1 MNITGFSIKRPAG
14 ITMII
19 MFFVV
24 LGLYSYNR
32 IGVDLLP
39 AINTPIITVQ
49 ASYPGASAEEIEKQ
63 VIKPLEG
70 AISSTSK
77 LKTLTSMCN
86 QGSGFI
92 ILQFD
97 LSANVDQATMDVS
110 KKIDAIKNRL
120 PDEARDI
127 QVVKRDINDQPVLF
141 MGMSSSY
148 SQVTTYNVA
157 NETIKDRLQK
167 IAGVANVSISG
178 GRQEEIAV
186 EVDKEKLAFYGVS
199 LNAIITKI
207 GAEGAD
213 SPGGKLNL
221 EKDYDLRVS
230 GEYQSE
236 SDIANLAIA
245 TASGGTVPIK
255 NIATVERQIRNV
267 DSSNRI
273 NGEDQVG
280 IQVFKQSD
288 ASVVKVG
295 DALRQ
300 EIEQLRKD
308 YPDYNFYISYDSS
321 AYVKK
326 ALNNTMES
334 IFEGMFT
341 VALALY
347 FFLKERRSMVTVLI
361 AIPTSLVA
369 TLFAIYISGFTF
381 NIMSL
386 MAMALCIGILVD
398 DSIVVLENIHRHMHM
413 GKSSEKAA
421 MEGRMEI
428 GMAAIAI
435 TLCDVVVFLPIAF
448 MSGMVGQFFRQ
459 FGLTVV
465 FATLFSLFV
474 SFTITPMLSSKFYKS
489 GLNKKHFRLFDL
501 VDALG
506 IRIRDSYGKTLNGA
520 LRHPKKILAVVLL
533 MFVGAVSLIPLQLV
547 GIEYMPQSD
556 EGSFSINL
564 ELPVGTPFQE
574 SDVNLQKIEQYVKTI
589 PELDNYRS
597 RASSNSGS
605 VNVELKNKKDRK
617 RTVWQ
622 ISDEARAWSLKQFSP
637 GTVRVSV
644 ASSSIAGMPGMGGG
658 PGGGGGNIQ
667 IQVLGPD
674 NDKLVEISNQVL
686 GILNQTQ
693 GSKDVTSNWRVGQPQ
708 IEAVINRER
717 VKYFG
722 VALADINKSLQTGI
736 SGSTAGTFVDQGLDI
751 DINVRFKD
759 GNKIRIEDLR
769 RIPIT
774 SGGQTIA
781 LGNLVD
787 FKEGEGPR
795 SIRREDKQRSIT
807 VSCNLTDRPLQEFT
821 TEVDKKIKA
830 AGIDPMYT
838 VRFAGQAQSMND
850 TFGEMISAMLLAI
863 TLVYMVL
870 VVLYESFLTPFIR
883 MFSLPLGFIGA
894 LVALAVT
901 KNTLNLYSMIG
912 FIMMDGLVAK
922 NGTLLLDYTLT
933 LIERGKTPREAVIE
947 AGLTRL
953 RPIAMTSITMI
964 FGMLPTAL
972 AVSEGAEQRVGM
984 AWVLI
989 GGLITSTIF
998 TLIIIPILFL
1008 AFNRLKEGLRQYL
1021 SSRKSLKK
1029 LDLPT

>member
-49 ASYPGASAEEIEKQ
+49 ASYPGASAEEVEKQ

-70 AISSTSK
+70 AVSSTSK
-77 LKTLTSMCN
+77 LTTLTSTCN

-92 ILQFD
+92 VLQFD

-110 KKIDAIKNRL
+110 KKIDAIKDRL
-120 PDEARDI
+120 PDNVKDI
-127 QVVKRDINDQPVLF
+127 QVEKRDINDRPVMFL
-141 MGMSSSY
+141 GMSSSY
-148 SQVTTYNVA
+148 SKVTTYNMA
-157 NETIKDRLQK
+157 NETIKDRLQT
-167 IAGVANVSISG
+167 ISGVANVSISG

-186 EVDKEKLAFYGVS
+186 EVDKDKLEYYGVS
-199 LNAIITKI
+199 LNSIISKI
-207 GAEGAD
+207 GAESAD
-213 SPGGKLNL
+213 SPAGKLNL
-221 EKDYDLRVS
+221 EKDYDLKVS
-230 GEYQSE
+230 AEYKSVNE
-236 SDIANLAIA
+236 IANLAIA
-245 TASGGTVPIK
+245 TSGGGTVPLK
-255 NIATVERQIRNV
+255 NIATVNRQIQKV
-267 DSSNRI
+267 TSSNRI

-280 IQVFKQSD
+280 IQVSKQSD

-295 DALRQ
+295 AGLRQ
-300 EIEQLRKD
+300 EIEQIKKD

-321 AYVKK
+321 AYVNKS
-326 ALNNTMES
+326 LNNTMES

-361 AIPTSLVA
+361 AIPTSLVS
-369 TLFAIYISGFTF
+369 TLFVIYMAGFTF

-386 MAMALCIGILVD
+386 MAMGLCIGILVD

-421 MEGRMEI
+421 LEGRMEI

-474 SFTITPMLSSKFYKS
+474 SFTVTPMLSSKFYKS
-489 GLNKKHFRLFDL
+489 GLSKKHFSLFDR

-506 IRIRDSYGKTLNGA
+506 FMLRDLYEKTLRGA
-520 LRHPKKILAVVLL
+520 LKHPKKILAAALL
-533 MFVGAVSLIPLQLV
+533 VFMMAISLIPLQVV

-564 ELPVGTPFQE
+564 ELPVGTPFEQTDA
-574 SDVNLQKIEQYVKTI
+574 SMLKIEQYVKDI
-589 PELDNYRS
+589 LELNNYRS

-605 VNVELKNKKDRK
+605 INVELKDKRQRK

-622 ISDEARAWSLKQFSP
+622 VSDEARAWSTKQFPP
-637 GTVRVSV
+637 GTVRISV

-658 PGGGGGNIQ
+658 PGGGGGNVQ

-693 GSKDVTSNWRVGQPQ
+693 GAKDVTSNWRVGQPQ
-708 IEAVINRER
+708 IEAVINRDR

-722 VALADINKSLQTGI
+722 VALADISKSLQTGI
-736 SGSTAGTFVDQGLDI
+736 TGSTAGTFVDQGLDI

-759 GNKIRIEDLR
+759 GNKIPIEDLR
-769 RIPIT
+769 RIPIS

-787 FKEGEGPR
+787 FKQSVGPR

-807 VSCNLTDRPLQEFT
+807 VSCNLSGRPLQEFMND
-821 TEVDKKIKA
+821 VNMKIKA

-838 VRFAGQAQSMND
+838 VRFSGQAKSMNRAND
-850 TFGEMISAMLLAI
+850 FSYATRHYPGLYGFGRFVRIIFNAFYPHVFFTFR
-863 TLVYMVL
+863 
-870 VVLYESFLTPFIR
+870 LYWG
-883 MFSLPLGFIGA
+883 FS
-894 LVALAVT
+894 
-901 KNTLNLYSMIG
+901 
-912 FIMMDGLVAK
+912 
-922 NGTLLLDYTLT
+922 
-933 LIERGKTPREAVIE
+933 
-947 AGLTRL
+947 
-953 RPIAMTSITMI
+953 
-964 FGMLPTAL
+964 
-972 AVSEGAEQRVGM
+972 
-984 AWVLI
+984 
-989 GGLITSTIF
+989 
-998 TLIIIPILFL
+998 
-1008 AFNRLKEGLRQYL
+1008 
-1021 SSRKSLKK
+1021 SSGSH
-1029 LDLPT
+1029 P

>member
-1 MNITGFSIKRPAG
+1 MNVTGFSIKRPAG

-39 AINTPIITVQ
+39 AINTPVITVQ
-49 ASYPGASAEEIEKQ
+49 ASYPGASAEEVEKQ

-77 LKTLTSMCN
+77 LKTMSSVCN

-97 LSANVDQATMDVS
+97 LSANTDQATMDVS
-110 KKIDAIKNRL
+110 KKIDGIKDRL
-120 PDEARDI
+120 PDEAKDI
-127 QVVKRDINDQPVLF
+127 QVEKRDINDSPVMFL
-141 MGMSSSY
+141 GMSSSY
-148 SQVTTYNVA
+148 SKVTTYNMA
-157 NETIKDRLQK
+157 NETIKDRLQR
-167 IAGVANVSISG
+167 ISGVASVSISG

-186 EVDKEKLAFYGVS
+186 EVDKDKLEYYGVS
-199 LNAIITKI
+199 LNSIISKI
-207 GAEGAD
+207 GTENAD
-213 SPGGKLNL
+213 SPAGKLNL
-221 EKDYDLRVS
+221 EKDYDLRLT
-230 GEYQSE
+230 GEYQSVD
-236 SDIANLAIA
+236 DIANLTIP
-245 TASGGTVPIK
+245 TSSGGTVPLK
-255 NIATVERQIRNV
+255 NIATVNRQIKQV
-267 DSSNRI
+267 TSSNRI

-280 IQVFKQSD
+280 IQIFKQSD
-288 ASVVKVG
+288 ASVVRVG
-295 DALRQ
+295 KAVRQ
-300 EIEQLRKD
+300 EIEQMKKD

-321 AYVKK
+321 AYVNKS
-326 ALNNTMES
+326 LNNTMES

-361 AIPTSLVA
+361 AIPTSLVS
-369 TLFAIYISGFTF
+369 TLFVMYMAGFTF

-421 MEGRMEI
+421 LEGRMEI

-448 MSGMVGQFFRQ
+448 MNGMVGQFFRQ

-474 SFTITPMLSSKFYKS
+474 SFTVTPMLSSKFYKS
-489 GLNKKHFRLFDL
+489 GLSKKHFRLFDR

-506 IRIRDSYGKTLNGA
+506 FKLRDFYEKILCGA
-520 LRHPKKILAVVLL
+520 LKHPKKILAVALL
-533 MFVGAVSLIPLQLV
+533 VFMGAASLIPLQVV

-564 ELPVGTPFQE
+564 ELPVGTPFEQTDA
-574 SDVNLQKIEQYVKTI
+574 SLLKIEQYVKTI

-605 VNVELKNKKDRK
+605 VNVELKDKKDRK

-622 ISDEARAWSLKQFSP
+622 ISDEARAWSSKQFPP
-637 GTVRVSV
+637 GTVRISVS
-644 ASSSIAGMPGMGGG
+644 SSSIPGMGGG
-658 PGGGGGNIQ
+658 GGMGGGNVQ
-667 IQVLGPD
+667 MQVLGPD
-674 NDKLVEISNQVL
+674 NDKLVEISQQVSD
-686 GILNQTQ
+686 ILSKTQ
-693 GSKDVTSNWRVGQPQ
+693 GAKDVTSNWRVGQPQ
-708 IEAVINRER
+708 IEAVINRDR

-736 SGSTAGTFVDQGLDI
+736 NGSTAGTYVDQGQDI

-759 GNKIRIEDLR
+759 GNKIPIENLR
-769 RIPIT
+769 RIPIS

-787 FKEGEGPR
+787 FKQSEGPR
-795 SIRREDKQRSIT
+795 SIRREDKQRAIT
-807 VSCNLTDRPLQEFT
+807 VSCNLSGRPLQEFMNDVNT
-821 TEVDKKIKA
+821 QIRA

-838 VRFAGQAQSMND
+838 VRFSGQAQSMQD
-850 TFGEMISAMLLAI
+850 TFVQMISALLLSV

-883 MFSLPLGFIGA
+883 MFSLPLGLIGA
-894 LVALAVT
+894 LVALALT

-912 FIMMDGLVAK
+912 FVMMDGLVAK

-933 LIERGKTPREAVIE
+933 LIKRGKTPREAVIE
-947 AGLTRL
+947 AGITRL
-953 RPIAMTSITMI
+953 RPIAMTSVTMI
-964 FGMLPTAL
+964 VGMLPTAL
-972 AVSEGAEQRVGM
+972 AISEGAEQRVGM

-989 GGLITSTIF
+989 GGLITSTLF
-998 TLIIIPILFL
+998 TLVIIPILFL
-1008 AFNRLKEGLRQYL
+1008 AFNGLKEGLNSY
-1021 SSRKSLKK
+1021 RKPKESIEA
-1029 LDLPT
+1029 

>member
-49 ASYPGASAEEIEKQ
+49 ASYPGASAEEVEKQ
-63 VIKPLEG
+63 LIKPLEDV
-70 AISSTSK
+70 ISSTSK
-77 LKTLTSMCN
+77 LQTLSSTCN
-86 QGSGFI
+86 QGSCFI
-92 ILQFD
+92 VLQFD

-110 KKIDAIKNRL
+110 KKIDGIKDHL
-120 PDEARDI
+120 PDSVKDI
-127 QVVKRDINDQPVLF
+127 QVEKRDINDQPVMFL
-141 MGMSSSY
+141 GMSSSY
-148 SQVTTYNVA
+148 SQVTTYNMA
-157 NETIKDRLQK
+157 TNTIKDRLQR
-167 IAGVANVSISG
+167 ITGVSDVSISG

-186 EVDKEKLAFYGVS
+186 DVDKDKLIYYGVS
-199 LNAIITKI
+199 LNSIISKI
-207 GAEGAD
+207 GAENSN
-213 SPGGKLNL
+213 SPAGKLNL
-221 EKDYDLRVS
+221 EKDYDLTVT
-230 GEYQSE
+230 GEYKSVDE
-236 SDIANLAIA
+236 IADLSIA
-245 TASGGTVPIK
+245 TSAGGTVPLK
-255 NIATVERQIRNV
+255 NIATVNRQISRV
-267 DSSNRI
+267 QSSNRI

-295 DALRQ
+295 TGLRQ
-300 EIEQLRKD
+300 EIEQLKKD
-308 YPDYNFYISYDSS
+308 YPDYNFYISNDSS
-321 AYVKK
+321 AYVNKS
-326 ALNNTMES
+326 LNNTMES

-369 TLFAIYISGFTF
+369 TLFAIYVAGFTF

-386 MAMALCIGILVD
+386 MAMALVIGILVD

-421 MEGRMEI
+421 LEGRMEI

-474 SFTITPMLSSKFYKS
+474 SFTVTPMLSSKFYKS
-489 GLNKKHFRLFDL
+489 GLSKKHFRLFDY

-506 IRIRDSYGKTLNGA
+506 FKFKDFYEKTLRGA
-520 LRHPKKILAVVLL
+520 LRHPKKVLAVALL
-533 MFVGAVSLIPLQLV
+533 MFIGAASLIPLQVV

-556 EGSFSINL
+556 EGSFAINL
-564 ELPVGTPFQE
+564 ELPVGTPFEQT
-574 SDVNLQKIEQYVKTI
+574 DAGLLKIEQYVKTI
-589 PELDNYRS
+589 PELNNYRS

-605 VNVELKNKKDRK
+605 VNVQLKDKKARK

-622 ISDEARAWSLKQFSP
+622 VSDAARAWSLKQFPP
-637 GTVRVSV
+637 GTVRISV

-658 PGGGGGNIQ
+658 PGGGGGNVQ

-674 NDKLVEISNQVL
+674 NDKLVAISNQVL
-686 GILNQTQ
+686 DILNKTQ
-693 GSKDVTSNWRVGQPQ
+693 GSKDVTSNWKVGQPQ
-708 IEAVINRER
+708 IEAVINRDR
-717 VKYFG
+717 VRYFG
-722 VALADINKSLQTGI
+722 VALADVDKSLQTGI
-736 SGSTAGTFVDQGLDI
+736 TGTTAGTYVDQGLDI

-759 GNKIRIEDLR
+759 GNKIPVEDLR
-769 RIPIT
+769 RIPIS
-774 SGGQTIA
+774 SGVQTIA

-787 FKEGEGPR
+787 FKQSEGPR
-795 SIRREDKQRSIT
+795 SIRREDKQRAIT
-807 VSCNLTDRPLQEFT
+807 VSCNLSGRPLQEFT
-821 TEVDKKIKA
+821 NDVNAKIKA
-830 AGIDPMYT
+830 ASLDPMYT
-838 VRFAGQAQSMND
+838 VRFSGQAQSMKD
-850 TFGEMISAMLLAI
+850 TFTQMISAMLLSI

-883 MFSLPLGFIGA
+883 LFSLPLGFIGA
-894 LVALAVT
+894 LVALALT

-933 LIERGKTPREAVIE
+933 LVERGKTPRDAVIE

-953 RPIAMTSITMI
+953 RPIAMTSLTMI

-998 TLIIIPILFL
+998 TLVIIPILFL
-1008 AFNRLKEGLRQYL
+1008 AFNRLKGRLKQYL
-1021 SSRKSLKK
+1021 WPTDSIKK

>member
-49 ASYPGASAEEIEKQ
+49 ASYPGASAEEVEKQ

-77 LKTLTSMCN
+77 LKTITSMCN

-92 ILQFD
+92 VLQFD

-110 KKIDAIKNRL
+110 KKIDSIKDHL
-120 PDEARDI
+120 PDTVQDI
-127 QVVKRDINDQPVLF
+127 QVEKRDINDQPVMFL
-141 MGMSSSY
+141 GMSSSY
-148 SQVTTYNVA
+148 SKVTTYNMA
-157 NETIKDRLQK
+157 NETIKDRLQR
-167 IAGVANVSISG
+167 IPGVADVSISG

-186 EVDKEKLAFYGVS
+186 EVDKDKLVYYGVS
-199 LNAIITKI
+199 LNSIISKI
-207 GAEGAD
+207 GAENAT
-213 SPGGKLNL
+213 SPAGKLNL
-221 EKDYDLRVS
+221 EKDYDLQVS
-230 GEYQSE
+230 GEYKSVDE
-236 SDIANLAIA
+236 IANLTIA
-245 TASGGTVPIK
+245 TSSGGTVPLK
-255 NIATVERQIRNV
+255 NIATVNRQIKEV
-267 DSSNRI
+267 LSSNRI

-295 DALRQ
+295 KAIRQ
-300 EIEQLRKD
+300 EIEQIKKD
-308 YPDYNFYISYDSS
+308 YPDYSFYISYDSS
-321 AYVKK
+321 AYVDKS
-326 ALNNTMES
+326 LNNTMES

-361 AIPTSLVA
+361 AIPTSLVS
-369 TLFAIYISGFTF
+369 TLFVIYMAGFTF

-421 MEGRMEI
+421 LEGRMEI

-474 SFTITPMLSSKFYKS
+474 SFTVTPMLSSKFYKS
-489 GLNKKHFRLFDL
+489 GLTKKHFRLFDL

-506 IRIRDSYGKTLNGA
+506 FKLRDFYEKILRGA
-520 LRHPKKILAVVLL
+520 LRHPKKILTVALL
-533 MFVGAVSLIPLQLV
+533 VFIGAVSLIPLQVV

-564 ELPVGTPFQE
+564 ELPVGTPFKQT
-574 SDVNLQKIEQYVKTI
+574 DTNLLKIEQYVKAI

-597 RASSNSGS
+597 RASSNSGT
-605 VNVELKNKKDRK
+605 VNVELKDKKERK

-622 ISDEARAWSLKQFSP
+622 ISDEVRAWSLKQFPP
-637 GTVRVSV
+637 GTVRISV

-658 PGGGGGNIQ
+658 GGGNVQ
-667 IQVLGPD
+667 VQVLGPD
-674 NDKLVEISNQVL
+674 NDKLVVISNQVSD
-686 GILNQTQ
+686 ILSKTQ
-693 GSKDVTSNWRVGQPQ
+693 GAKDVNSNWRVGQPQ
-708 IEAVINRER
+708 IEAVINRDR

-736 SGSTAGTFVDQGLDI
+736 TGSTAGTYVDQGLDI

-759 GNKIRIEDLR
+759 GNKIPIEDLR
-769 RIPIT
+769 RIPIS

-781 LGNLVD
+781 LGNVVD
-787 FKEGEGPR
+787 FKQSEGPR
-795 SIRREDKQRSIT
+795 SIRREDKQRAIT
-807 VSCNLTDRPLQEFT
+807 VSCNLSGRPLQEFMNDVNT
-821 TEVDKKIKA
+821 QIKA

-838 VRFAGQAQSMND
+838 VRFSGQAQSMSD
-850 TFGEMISAMLLAI
+850 TFGEMISAMILSI

-883 MFSLPLGFIGA
+883 LFSLPLGFIGA
-894 LVALAVT
+894 LVALALT

-933 LIERGKTPREAVIE
+933 LIKRGKTPREAVIE
-947 AGLTRL
+947 AGITRL
-953 RPIAMTSITMI
+953 RPIVMTSLTMI

-972 AVSEGAEQRVGM
+972 AISEGAEQRVGM

-989 GGLITSTIF
+989 GGLITSTVF

-1008 AFNRLKEGLRQYL
+1008 AFNTLKERLNNHRQAK
-1021 SSRKSLKK
+1021 RKTTCLN
-1029 LDLPT
+1029 P

>member
-39 AINTPIITVQ
+39 AINTPVITVQ
-49 ASYPGASAEEIEKQ
+49 ADYPGASAEEVEKQ
-63 VIKPLEG
+63 VIKPIEDV
-70 AISSTSK
+70 ISSTSK
-77 LKTLTSMCN
+77 LKTLSSTCN
-86 QGSGFI
+86 QGSGFVV
-92 ILQFD
+92 LQFD

-110 KKIDAIKNRL
+110 KKIESIKDHL
-120 PDEARDI
+120 PDSVKNI
-127 QVVKRDINDQPVLF
+127 QVEKRDINDQPVMFL
-141 MGMSSSY
+141 GMSSSY
-148 SQVTTYNVA
+148 SKVTTYNMA
-157 NETIKDRLQK
+157 TNTIKDRLQT
-167 IAGVANVSISG
+167 ITGVADVSISG

-186 EVDKEKLAFYGVS
+186 EVDKDKLVYYGVS
-199 LNAIITKI
+199 LNSIISKI
-207 GAEGAD
+207 GAENTN
-213 SPGGKLNL
+213 SPAGKLNL
-221 EKDYDLRVS
+221 EKDYDLTVT
-230 GEYQSE
+230 GEFKSVDE
-236 SDIANLAIA
+236 IANLTIA
-245 TASGGTVPIK
+245 TSAGGTVPLK
-255 NIATVERQIRNV
+255 NIATVNRQISSV
-267 DSSNRI
+267 QSSNRI

-295 DALRQ
+295 AGLRQ
-300 EIEQLRKD
+300 EIEQLKKD
-308 YPDYNFYISYDSS
+308 YPDYNFYVSYDAS
-321 AYVKK
+321 AYVNKS
-326 ALNNTMES
+326 LNNTMES

-369 TLFAIYISGFTF
+369 TLFAIYVAGFTF

-421 MEGRMEI
+421 LEGRMEI

-448 MSGMVGQFFRQ
+448 MNGMVGQFFRQ

-474 SFTITPMLSSKFYKS
+474 SFTVTPMLSSKFYKT
-489 GLNKKHFRLFDL
+489 GLNKKHFRMFDY

-506 IRIRDSYGKTLNGA
+506 FKIKDFYEKTLRGA
-520 LRHPKKILAVVLL
+520 LRHPKKILAVALL
-533 MFVGAVSLIPLQLV
+533 VFIGSVSLIPLQVV

-564 ELPVGTPFQE
+564 ELPVGTPFEQT
-574 SDVNLQKIEQYVKTI
+574 DAGLLKIEQYVKAI

-605 VNVELKNKKDRK
+605 VNVQLKDKKARK
-617 RTVWQ
+617 RTVVQ
-622 ISDEARAWSLKQFSP
+622 VSDEARAWSMKQFPP
-637 GTVRVSV
+637 GTVRISV
-644 ASSSIAGMPGMGGG
+644 ASASIAGMPGMGGG
-658 PGGGGGNIQ
+658 PGGGGGNVQ

-674 NDKLVEISNQVL
+674 NDKLVAISNQVVD
-686 GILNQTQ
+686 ILNQTQ
-693 GSKDVTSNWRVGQPQ
+693 GSKDVNSNWRVGQPQ
-708 IEAVINRER
+708 IEAVINRDR

-722 VALADINKSLQTGI
+722 VAMADVNKSLQTGI
-736 SGSTAGTFVDQGLDI
+736 TGATAGTFVDQGLDI
-751 DINVRFKD
+751 NINVRFKD
-759 GNKIRIEDLR
+759 GNKIPVEDLR
-769 RIPIT
+769 RIPIN

-787 FKEGEGPR
+787 FKQSVGPR
-795 SIRREDKQRSIT
+795 SIRREDKQRTIT
-807 VSCNLTDRPLQEFT
+807 VSCNLNGRPLQEFT
-821 TEVDKKIKA
+821 SEVNAKIKA

-838 VRFAGQAQSMND
+838 VRFSGQAQSMND
-850 TFGEMISAMLLAI
+850 TFTQMISAMLLSI

-883 MFSLPLGFIGA
+883 LFSLPLGFIGA
-894 LVALAVT
+894 LIALAIT

-933 LIERGKTPREAVIE
+933 LIERGKTPRDAVIE

-953 RPIAMTSITMI
+953 RPIAMTSLTMI

-972 AVSEGAEQRVGM
+972 AISEGSEQRVGM

-989 GGLITSTIF
+989 GGLISSTVF

-1008 AFNRLKEGLRQYL
+1008 GFNRLKGKLKQFFWPKD
-1021 SSRKSLKK
+1021 SIKK